1 VNRASPGGPRVLLVC
16 DFFLRY
22 TAMLAGGLARAGAEV
37 TLLTRDHGLEFG
49 GDADAAVE
57 FVRNAAGPT
66 VRIEHLRGRLRSPRT
81 WAETIRL
88 RRRLRALDADVVHM
102 QESIGTDP
110 RLLFAARARRGRFA
124 FTVHDPIR
132 HPGDADVPRVARI
145 NRMLTRRAGLV
156 FAHGEALRE
165 EVVAA
170 TGTRAPIVI
179 VPHGIDPGNETPL
192 PVDAAV
198 LFFGR
203 ISHYKGL
210 DVLFDAMGRIWETLP
225 RATLTVAGAGK
236 IEAHPALADSRV
248 TVRSGHVPDAEV
260 PALFEAARCVVLPY
274 RQASQ
279 SGVGSLAKP
288 YARPLVVSAVGGLPE
303 LVADG
308 SGLVVPPEDPGALA
322 EALASVLVDD
332 SLAGGL
338 AAAGVATAAREGSW
352 DDVAART
359 LAAYRQHLAVGV

>member
-1 VNRASPGGPRVLLVC
+1 
-16 DFFLRY
+16 
-22 TAMLAGGLARAGAEV
+22 MLAGGLARAGAEV

-49 GDADAAVE
+49 GDSGAAAE
-57 FVRNAAGPT
+57 FVRDAAGPT
-66 VRIEHLRGRLRSPRT
+66 VRIEHLRGRPRSPRA
-81 WAETIRL
+81 WAEAIRL
-88 RRRLRALDADVVHM
+88 RRRLRGFDANVVHM

-110 RLLFAARARRGRFA
+110 RLLFAAGVRRGRFA

-132 HPGDADVPRVARI
+132 HPGDADVARVARV
-145 NRMLTRRAGLV
+145 NRTLTRRAGLV
-156 FAHGEALRE
+156 FAHGEALRD

-170 TGTRAPIVI
+170 TGTRAPIVV

-192 PVDAAV
+192 PATPAI

-210 DVLFDAMGRIWETLP
+210 DVLLDAMGRVWEALP
-225 RATLTVAGAGK
+225 GATLTVAGAGE

-248 TVRSGHVPDAEV
+248 TVHPGHVPDAEV
-260 PALFEAARCVVLPY
+260 PALFEASRCVALPY

-288 YARPLVVSAVGGLPE
+288 YARPLVVAAVGGLPE
-303 LVADG
+303 LVGDG
-308 SGLVVPPEDPGALA
+308 SGLVVPPEDAGALA
-322 EALASVLVDD
+322 EALVSVLSDD
-332 SLAGGL
+332 ALAARLG
-338 AAAGVATAAREGSW
+338 AAGVATASREGSW

-359 LAAYRQHLAVGV
+359 LAAYRRHLGVGA